1 MKGQVAVLGGTG
13 FVGHAVCEHLVERS
27 GGAGGRIV
35 VPTRRLRHGL
45 AIQPLPT
52 VQLVQANVHDDRD
65 LARVL
70 AGCDAVVHLVAILHG
85 SEAEFDRVH
94 VQLPRRVAAA
104 CKAAGV
110 RRVVHVSALGVAPDA
125 PSRYLRSK
133 AAGEQVWRDSGLDV
147 TVLRPSV
154 IFGARD
160 RFLNL
165 FAQLQTLAPF
175 VPLGGAHARFQ
186 PVWVEDVAEAVVRCL
201 DQPATIGQIVEC
213 AGPQQYTLAELVQL
227 AGRLSGHPRPV
238 QRVIGVQQIGPGQ
251 IGLVQLGKNLR
262 AVGLPIQH
270 LWRAGIA
277 IGQNDQIVR
286 RKTPAQPIVQHAL
299 KVGPAQTADDIGQ
312 SAFGGIGQRPHD
324 TSLGVYT
331 PLMQT
336 SNVNGNS
343 GGYALDVNGH
353 RDSICSQALWHDHS
367 AACRLA

>member
-45 AIQPLPT
+45 ALQSLPT

-70 AGCDAVVHLVAILHG
+70 AGCEAVVHLVAILHG
-85 SEAEFDRVH
+85 SEAEFERVH
-94 VQLPRRVAAA
+94 VQLPQRVAAA

-133 AAGEQVWRDSGLDV
+133 AAGEQVWRESGLDV

-165 FAQLQTLAPF
+165 FAQLQALAPF

-186 PVWVEDVAEAVVRCL
+186 PVWVEDVAAAVVRCL
-201 DQPATIGQIVEC
+201 DQPATIGQVFEC
-213 AGPQQYTLAELVQL
+213 AGPQQFTLADLVRL

-238 QRVIGVQQIGPGQ
+238 LPLPGALARLQALVMECLPGQPLMSRDNVDSMQVPNVATPGQPGLEALGVQASGVEGVAAGYLGGVDGPG
-251 IGLVQLGKNLR
+251 R
-262 AVGLPIQH
+262 FMP
-270 LWRAGIA
+270 WRS
-277 IGQNDQIVR
+277 R
-286 RKTPAQPIVQHAL
+286 
-299 KVGPAQTADDIGQ
+299 
-312 SAFGGIGQRPHD
+312 
-324 TSLGVYT
+324 
-331 PLMQT
+331 
-336 SNVNGNS
+336 
-343 GGYALDVNGH
+343 H
-353 RDSICSQALWHDHS
+353 R
-367 AACRLA
+367 

>member
-45 AIQPLPT
+45 ALQSLPT

-70 AGCDAVVHLVAILHG
+70 AGCEAVVHLVAILHG
-85 SEAEFDRVH
+85 SEAEFERVH
-94 VQLPRRVAAA
+94 VQLPQRVAAA

-133 AAGEQVWRDSGLDV
+133 AAGEQVWRESGLDV

-165 FAQLQTLAPF
+165 FAQLQALAPF

-186 PVWVEDVAEAVVRCL
+186 PVWVEDVAAAVVRCL
-201 DQPATIGQIVEC
+201 DQPATIGQVFEC
-213 AGPQQYTLAELVQL
+213 AGPQQFTLADLVRL

-238 QRVIGVQQIGPGQ
+238 LPLPGALARLQALVMEYLPGEPLMSRDNVDSMQVPNVATPGQPGLEALGVQASGVEGVAAGYLGGVDGPG
-251 IGLVQLGKNLR
+251 R
-262 AVGLPIQH
+262 FMP
-270 LWRAGIA
+270 WRS
-277 IGQNDQIVR
+277 R
-286 RKTPAQPIVQHAL
+286 
-299 KVGPAQTADDIGQ
+299 
-312 SAFGGIGQRPHD
+312 
-324 TSLGVYT
+324 
-331 PLMQT
+331 
-336 SNVNGNS
+336 
-343 GGYALDVNGH
+343 H
-353 RDSICSQALWHDHS
+353 R
-367 AACRLA
+367 

>member
-45 AIQPLPT
+45 ALQSLPT

-70 AGCDAVVHLVAILHG
+70 AGCEAVVHLVAILHG
-85 SEAEFDRVH
+85 SEAEFERVH
-94 VQLPRRVAAA
+94 VQLPQRVAAA

-133 AAGEQVWRDSGLDV
+133 AAGEQVWRESGLDV

-165 FAQLQTLAPF
+165 FAQLQALAPF

-186 PVWVEDVAEAVVRCL
+186 PVWVEDVAAAVVRCL
-201 DQPATIGQIVEC
+201 DQPATIGQVFEC
-213 AGPQQYTLAELVQL
+213 AGPQQFTLADLVRL

-238 QRVIGVQQIGPGQ
+238 LPLPGALARLQALVMECLPGQPLMSRDNVDSMRVPNVATPGQPGLEALGVQASGVEGVAAGYLGGVDGPG
-251 IGLVQLGKNLR
+251 R
-262 AVGLPIQH
+262 FMP
-270 LWRAGIA
+270 WRS
-277 IGQNDQIVR
+277 R
-286 RKTPAQPIVQHAL
+286 
-299 KVGPAQTADDIGQ
+299 
-312 SAFGGIGQRPHD
+312 
-324 TSLGVYT
+324 
-331 PLMQT
+331 
-336 SNVNGNS
+336 
-343 GGYALDVNGH
+343 H
-353 RDSICSQALWHDHS
+353 R
-367 AACRLA
+367 

>member
-45 AIQPLPT
+45 ALQSLPT

-70 AGCDAVVHLVAILHG
+70 AGCEAVVHLVAILHG
-85 SEAEFDRVH
+85 SEAEFERVH
-94 VQLPRRVAAA
+94 VQLPQRVASA

-110 RRVVHVSALGVAPDA
+110 RRVVHVSALGVALDA

-133 AAGEQVWRDSGLDV
+133 AAGEQVWRESGLDV

-165 FAQLQTLAPF
+165 FAQLQALAPF

-186 PVWVEDVAEAVVRCL
+186 PVWVEDVAAAVVRCL
-201 DQPATIGQIVEC
+201 DQPATIGQVFEC
-213 AGPQQYTLAELVQL
+213 AGPQQFTLADLVRL

-238 QRVIGVQQIGPGQ
+238 LPLPGALARLQALVMEYLPGEPLMSRDNVDSMQVPNVATPGQPGLEALGVQASGVEGVAAGYLGGVDGPG
-251 IGLVQLGKNLR
+251 R
-262 AVGLPIQH
+262 FMP
-270 LWRAGIA
+270 WRS
-277 IGQNDQIVR
+277 R
-286 RKTPAQPIVQHAL
+286 
-299 KVGPAQTADDIGQ
+299 
-312 SAFGGIGQRPHD
+312 
-324 TSLGVYT
+324 
-331 PLMQT
+331 
-336 SNVNGNS
+336 
-343 GGYALDVNGH
+343 H
-353 RDSICSQALWHDHS
+353 R
-367 AACRLA
+367 